1 MSLIGVGRVGLRPN
15 SDNVTN
21 FTLFF
26 WRLPLAKI
34 WTFFQ
39 KIQIFYFFKVLMAIK
54 LNSKTYLRG
63 AIFWYR
69 PSFIKK
75 MQNFL
80 LNCSPWPN
88 KSERVAEL
96 RGAESLGLWLLKFWI
111 LWKSKDGLLRNFKF
125 CKVDFFSNMK
135 QVFGKFFFPAFRY
148 WF

>member
-1 MSLIGVGRVGLRPN
+1 MKKWKIWI
-15 SDNVTN
+15 
-21 FTLFF
+21 F
-26 WRLPLAKI
+26 WRNLKILAKCRK
-34 WTFFQ
+34 FS
-39 KIQIFYFFKVLMAIK
+39 KIQFFYFFKVLMALK
-54 LNSKTYLRG
+54 FNSKTYLRG

-96 RGAESLGLWLLKFWI
+96 RGDESLGLWLLKFWI
-111 LWKSKDGLLRNFKF
+111 FWKSKSGFLRKITF
-125 CKVDFFSNMK
+125 CKGTFFSKMK
-135 QVFGKFFFPAFRY
+135 QVFGKIFFPAFRY

>member
-1 MSLIGVGRVGLRPN
+1 MKKWKIWIFQKNLKI
-15 SDNVTN
+15 
-21 FTLFF
+21 
-26 WRLPLAKI
+26 LAKC
-34 WTFFQ
+34 WKFK
-39 KIQIFYFFKVLMAIK
+39 KIQFFYFFKVLMALK
-54 LNSKTYLRG
+54 FNSKTYLRG

-96 RGAESLGLWLLKFWI
+96 RGDESLGLWLLKFWI
-111 LWKSKDGLLRNFKF
+111 FWKSKSGFLRKITF
-125 CKVDFFSNMK
+125 CKGTFFSKMK
-135 QVFGKFFFPAFRY
+135 QVFGKIFFPAFRY